1 MYEFKSFFY
10 IHPLFSKTEGGKTW
24 ESKYVEL
31 LSPDYCLRRKDTL
44 QPPSE
49 TAYALSSVPLKKILY
64 LYKIKKLIKNLINNK
79 FLKNF
84 LLHVI

>member
-49 TAYALSSVPLKKILY
+49 TAYALSSVPLKKNTIFIQNQ
-64 LYKIKKLIKNLINNK
+64 KVNKNLINNK